1 MGSHALTCSLQ
12 HEYPV
17 ALILDPKGFCL
28 QARFNTQP
36 PKPSN
41 YGLEPYM
48 YYPIRGMVAYQ
59 FQQQSG
65 KTSTCK
71 YLHKIKL
78 QAPALQRLLASST
91 PVYGHDYALTH
102 EGQREQLHPLE
113 EALSP
118 SPDSSWDEIAKG
130 LADPQRVKDGALH
143 KSGESSEDPF
153 VQEQPFDGDVPLFP
167 ETVVRC
173 KNQST
178 PQETEKKSSSS
189 SKSAACGMD
198 GECAK

>member
-1 MGSHALTCSLQ
+1 M
-12 HEYPV
+12 
-17 ALILDPKGFCL
+17 
-28 QARFNTQP
+28 
-36 PKPSN
+36 
-41 YGLEPYM
+41 
-48 YYPIRGMVAYQ
+48 
-59 FQQQSG
+59 
-65 KTSTCK
+65 
-71 YLHKIKL
+71 
-78 QAPALQRLLASST
+78 
-91 PVYGHDYALTH
+91 YGHDYALTH

-167 ETVVRC
+167 ETVVRR

-189 SKSAACGMD
+189 SKSAACGTD
-198 GECAK
+198 GERAKRESVDPKRYHYRNPPMWTTPAGLILIGWRMRCPVCYHQDGHSATCSER